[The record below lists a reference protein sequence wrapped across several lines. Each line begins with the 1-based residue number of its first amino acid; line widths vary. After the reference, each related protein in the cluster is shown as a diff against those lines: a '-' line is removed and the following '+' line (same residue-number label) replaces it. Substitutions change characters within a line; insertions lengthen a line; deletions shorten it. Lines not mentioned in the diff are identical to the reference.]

1 MFSKFLNV
9 VVNNNN
15 NNNNNYNIDND
26 NNNNNNNNNNDNDNN
41 NNNNNNNNNIFLH
54 KNLSKVVFLLL
65 FNCNDIVQLSVSLS
79 FLHVFF

>member
-15 NNNNNYNIDND
+15 NNNNNNINND
-26 NNNNNNNNNNDNDNN
+26 NNNNDND
-41 NNNNNNNNNIFLH
+41 NNNNNNIFLH
-54 KNLSKVVFLLL
+54 KNLSKVVFLLF

>member
-9 VVNNNN
+9 VVNNSNN
-15 NNNNNYNIDND
+15 NNNNNIDND
-26 NNNNNNNNNNDNDNN
+26 NNNNNNDND
-41 NNNNNNNNNIFLH
+41 NNNNNNIFLH

-79 FLHVFF
+79 FLHVFFC

>member
-15 NNNNNYNIDND
+15 NNNNNNIDND
-26 NNNNNNNNNNDNDNN
+26 NNNNNDND
-41 NNNNNNNNNIFLH
+41 NNNNNNNIFLH

-79 FLHVFF
+79 FLHVFFCWT

>member
-9 VVNNNN
+9 VVNNSNN
-15 NNNNNYNIDND
+15 NNNNNIDND
-26 NNNNNNNNNNDNDNN
+26 NNNNNDND

-79 FLHVFF
+79 FLHVFFC

>member
-9 VVNNNN
+9 VVNNS
-15 NNNNNYNIDND
+15 
-26 NNNNNNNNNNDNDNN
+26 NNNNDNNINNDNN

-79 FLHVFF
+79 FLHVFFC

>member
-9 VVNNNN
+9 VVNNSNN
-15 NNNNNYNIDND
+15 NNNNNIDND
-26 NNNNNNNNNNDNDNN
+26 NNINNDND

-79 FLHVFF
+79 FFHVFFC